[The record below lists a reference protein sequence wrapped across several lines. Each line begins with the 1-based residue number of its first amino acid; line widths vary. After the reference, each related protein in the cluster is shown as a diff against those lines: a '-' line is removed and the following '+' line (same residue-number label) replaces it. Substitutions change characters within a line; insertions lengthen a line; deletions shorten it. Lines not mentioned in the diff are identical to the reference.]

1 MIEETAAPSSAAIA
15 GCGFVG
21 RAQNYGQ
28 NHSCSLRGP
37 TQRLGQNIR
46 IVLAPGIEQFVQF
59 GSSDREHGTPLLVV
73 RTEHDSNAH
82 LSEWSRRLGGGL
94 GSIKP
99 RSGVRFET
107 IAGFAEFFGAES
119 LLREACRVKQCVASA
134 ALRALQAPS
143 ACSVCVR
150 SSSPASRRIFASRT
164 RSETLSTATSSPWSS
179 RTAAPHMKMT
189 TTRPR
194 SPASTGASGG
204 DQFGSAMSEWQ
215 ALADTKERA

>member
-15 GCGFVG
+15 GYGCVG
-21 RAQNYGQ
+21 RAQNYGK
-28 NHSCSLRGP
+28 NHSCSLRGS

-46 IVLAPGIEQFVQF
+46 IVFAPVIERFVQF

-99 RSGVRFET
+99 RSGVRFE
-107 IAGFAEFFGAES
+107 AVSGFAEFFGAES
-119 LLREACRVKQCVASA
+119 LLREACRVKQCVVSA

-164 RSETLSTATSSPWSS
+164 RSETPSTATSWPWSCP
-179 RTAAPHMKMT
+179 TAAPHMS
-189 TTRPR
+189 TRTMRAQSSVLIGVSAPR
-194 SPASTGASGG
+194 SVP
-204 DQFGSAMSEWQ
+204 
-215 ALADTKERA
+215 LRR